1 MICLTNNFGSIQ
13 ISEEVIAKIVGRSV
27 EGCYG
32 VVGMAATKATDA
44 FVELL
49 SRENPTRGVKVT
61 AVDNQLVIDL
71 FVIVEYG
78 VSIFAVTSS
87 AMDTVRYDVE
97 TQTGLTVS
105 KVNIKVEGI
114 RVTNKE

>member
-1 MICLTNNFGSIQ
+1 M
-13 ISEEVIAKIVGRSV
+13 
-27 EGCYG
+27 
-32 VVGMAATKATDA
+32 
-44 FVELL
+44 
-49 SRENPTRGVKVT
+49 
-61 AVDNQLVIDL
+61 IDL

-97 TQTGLTVS
+97 TQTGLKVS